1 MLWFCHQTAIDCT
14 SKSQSFVSQKIVT
27 YILYN
32 YNYKKN
38 TANLLRSKHF
48 LHNGT
53 QTSADAK
60 WMFPVNQN
68 ERRFLRT
75 DDFLASHVYDMED
88 MHDMNRIAAMSDMHA
103 VYICILY
110 IYIYINDYPIHD
122 DAWLAAVAN
131 HHMNTKAL
139 QTGHMKAFGRT
150 RYLWRCV
157 CPTKPNLVRRTRRIL
172 EDPPN
177 WPIWRSTRVHH

>member
-1 MLWFCHQTAIDCT
+1 MGHRHPLTPNGCFQWTKTNGVFWEPTT
-14 SKSQSFVSQKIVT
+14 
-27 YILYN
+27 
-32 YNYKKN
+32 
-38 TANLLRSKHF
+38 F
-48 LHNGT
+48 LHHMCMT
-53 QTSADAK
+53 WK
-60 WMFPVNQN
+60 
-68 ERRFLRT
+68 
-75 DDFLASHVYDMED
+75 D
-88 MHDMNRIAAMSDMHA
+88 MHDMNWIAAMSDMHA

-110 IYIYINDYPIHD
+110 IIYIYINDYPIHD

-172 EDPPN
+172 EDPNMKIHSSPPLKGCFPYWDSHYPN
-177 WPIWRSTRVHH
+177 LPPKCPAPVEVGSLSHYFQRFYTSQVVVWDFFHQQ